1 MQTSEPSSTSL
12 GGDLPEFDNSTDP
25 SGEVYCSSCGAAL
38 PSRNRLFAHLAAA
51 HGLRRPDEVKAPKVA
66 ADDHLERGLQRET
79 IEGLRFVME
88 TRGEGR
94 SPVRLDWVCTIP
106 RVRQSL
112 ILWLRSKMLAGVL
125 PQHAPRSG
133 GWWKIAIVEFLKF
146 MQDRSEIFEVGQLGG
161 PQAPENGEGI
171 RLRQTLVGLSDSA
184 WQQTDQLQDE
194 SQEQLAGRVLTVL
207 QAMQAD
213 PVKKRFSYQLLSEVA
228 QDRGVQRLLHGRVL
242 SKTLAGDA
250 RFEVKEDPRH
260 GITIR
265 LSGDSVVRKGTTD
278 AGTSP
283 SAASMVSILA
293 RHEGYAV
300 ALDKPAG
307 LTTEELIHHFESQE
321 KPEGPLKSVSRLDAP
336 TSGALVV
343 PLCQDAMED
352 LKDHFSARRVTKAY
366 LALVLG
372 EPPKHGQIDVK
383 LRAVQS
389 VDRYRAVVHPYGKEA
404 VTSFQRLAVLQGDE
418 HHDSYSLVLAWPLT
432 GRMHQI
438 RAHFAHLGF
447 PLAGDVR
454 YAPRKGS
461 TAWSGERLFLHAAF
475 ISVPSSLTAVSP
487 LKVDLLEP
495 LKELKIDPQLLQQ
508 LQAPKFYLERAA
520 KAASL
525 SSSESSSASD
535 DSDDEHLQSLLAKE
549 NVTAAQMHTNLGSRG
564 ERISFQIARPEVQ
577 RTFNASGYTAEA
589 REFLSQLP
597 LRRQDSEDTSEP
609 EPEEATEE
617 PEEAPEEA
625 PDAHE
630 DQEKELRD
638 ADGQDVQVAETTE
651 LIAQLQLDAV
661 DTSAEGQTDY
671 PEQYAIIDTNQLLE
685 HLDAVNSILENI
697 FGVNIIVPVVV
708 LHELDRISKQSDSR
722 ATAARCARSFLERF
736 ISGKRCSAGHEAST
750 ISLQKMAESLSEPI
764 RGVRGNNDD
773 QILACAVYFATAVAS
788 QRTEVFTEDR
798 GLSVKLRGRDVPT
811 ESVNA
816 CLTRG
821 LGSRLA

>member
-549 NVTAAQMHTNLGSRG
+549 NVTDPDPAAVMRPVMSGPSKAPQPQRPDLPEMPQESGCGYIPGPQIPDSKPLPQILLEQSGGGAGAVVATVGCSVLGFMMAG
-564 ERISFQIARPEVQ
+564 PVGAVIGGGLAIAAASATKRSDQ
-577 RTFNASGYTAEA
+577 R
-589 REFLSQLP
+589 LP
-597 LRRQDSEDTSEP
+597 LGISNLCLPQDQIVKRSGITYF
-609 EPEEATEE
+609 TEWINVE
-617 PEEAPEEA
+617 GVEKIQRFQCLQEGVETGSITTPSGFAPAITDAGGTFAIEVPPGVVAGQELTVRS
-625 PDAHE
+625 PDGSSF
-630 DQEKELRD
+630 RI
-638 ADGQDVQVAETTE
+638 T
-651 LIAQLQLDAV
+651 
-661 DTSAEGQTDY
+661 
-671 PEQYAIIDTNQLLE
+671 
-685 HLDAVNSILENI
+685 
-697 FGVNIIVPVVV
+697 VP
-708 LHELDRISKQSDSR
+708 DP
-722 ATAARCARSFLERF
+722 SF
-736 ISGKRCSAGHEAST
+736 RCSPKA
-750 ISLQKMAESLSEPI
+750 
-764 RGVRGNNDD
+764 
-773 QILACAVYFATAVAS
+773 
-788 QRTEVFTEDR
+788 
-798 GLSVKLRGRDVPT
+798 
-811 ESVNA
+811 
-816 CLTRG
+816 
-821 LGSRLA
+821 GSRLQYQMLQQA